1 MEKWNAV
8 WLCVVKEKPNLI
20 HSTFVANQNKMQLNH
35 FVTNAVKRLK
45 NPLHLNV
52 WVLTN
57 QIKTLIEKFIII
69 TPRISA
75 WKIEPKFHWKP

>member
-8 WLCVVKEKPNLI
+8 WLWDVKEKPNLI

-57 QIKTLIEKFIII
+57 QIKTLIQKFIII

>member
-1 MEKWNAV
+1 
-8 WLCVVKEKPNLI
+8 
-20 HSTFVANQNKMQLNH
+20 MQLDH

-57 QIKTLIEKFIII
+57 QIKTLIQKFIII

-75 WKIEPKFHWKP
+75 